1 MRNLRLLDLY
11 RCTVPAIVKY
21 FGGIGDHET
30 GVFEVPS
37 KIDKAPMRVI
47 ASNGLE
53 WDHVSVSRRNRT
65 PNWAEMAQIK
75 DLFFHDDETVMQLH
89 VPASDHI
96 NDHPH
101 CLHLWRPHKM
111 AIPRPPA
118 CLVGGMSR
126 DEAIKEISRLM
137 AGGMTL

>member
-1 MRNLRLLDLY
+1 VRNLRLLDRY
-11 RCTVPAIVKY
+11 RCTGPAIVKY

-75 DLFFHDDETVMQLH
+75 DLFFHDDETVMQLR

-101 CLHLWRPHKM
+101 CLHLWRPHKT
-111 AIPRPPA
+111 AIPRPPS

-126 DEAIKEISRLM
+126 DEANAEINRLV